1 LAQVKHQAEV
11 YIHNRMN
18 AHETMQLVGMM
29 RTYAASDISS
39 NTRSLPETVSQIS
52 PKVPLSSVNPAA
64 RSSSKDLDPFRRP
77 IWKQKANPR
86 WSNQAIDQLPA
97 TAQGVEQH
105 GWWPVSWYPLWAS
118 RRLNRWQGLGSL
130 RRRYLGE
137 RGGSRGSEDK
147 HSERRTGMWCL
158 QSERGGVWWG
168 RVGGGYPGARRWQ
181 FSRRLPR
188 AAFLPLP
195 RLATRSRIPVMPG
208 GYPGVSLAR
217 HHCGGP
223 RVELAGLVGARGRR
237 VSRRQLARSWR
248 VRAAGEGSAELAGAG
263 G

>member
-1 LAQVKHQAEV
+1 
-11 YIHNRMN
+11 
-18 AHETMQLVGMM
+18 MQLVSMM
-29 RTYAASDISS
+29 RTCAASDISS

-64 RSSSKDLDPFRRP
+64 RASSKDLDPFRRP

-86 WSNQAIDQLPA
+86 WSNQVIDQLPA

-118 RRLNRWQGLGSL
+118 GRLNRWQGLGSL
-130 RRRYLGE
+130 CQRYLGE
-137 RGGSRGSEDK
+137 RGNSRGSEDK
-147 HSERRTGMWCL
+147 HSERRTGRRCL

-168 RVGGGYPGARRWQ
+168 RVGGGVSRRAEVAVFQASPPSGLPSSPSLGNRISHSGHAWWL
-181 FSRRLPR
+181 SRRLPR
-188 AAFLPLP
+188 VASLRRISRGAGGFGGGAWEAGIPAA
-195 RLATRSRIPVMPG
+195 
-208 GYPGVSLAR
+208 
-217 HHCGGP
+217 
-223 RVELAGLVGARGRR
+223 
-237 VSRRQLARSWR
+237 LARSWR